1 MLINYFRIKKIHF
14 TNFKNKLMQKIKF
27 TTRENR
33 ILTETYR
40 RLNYFNNGD
49 VKAFLLLADT
59 PSEVKTLVAKNII
72 TCSAGEEKPRKI
84 NWYMLT
90 NEGQKLFKNYI
101 KKVTDSENLQ
111 IFEGRKVINFNKP
124 LSEQ

>member
-1 MLINYFRIKKIHF
+1 MK
-14 TNFKNKLMQKIKF
+14 KIKF

-49 VKAFLLLADT
+49 VKTFLLSADT

-101 KKVTDSENLQ
+101 KEVTESENLQ

>member
-1 MLINYFRIKKIHF
+1 MK
-14 TNFKNKLMQKIKF
+14 KIKF

-49 VKAFLLLADT
+49 VKTFLLLADT

-111 IFEGRKVINFNKP
+111 IFEGKKVIDFNKE
-124 LSEQ
+124 LSKQI